1 MKKLIALV
9 MAFVMVLTLCACTG
23 SNNAGSEAANND
35 PLTKD
40 DVITLTT
47 LSHASWPYD
56 ENWVIWDYI
65 EEGTGATLNVNAI
78 PSSDYKTKW
87 SLMYSSPDTLT
98 DLVMFDYKPDSDKYV
113 IQGACKSFEEMAEYM
128 PNYKKFVDSL
138 TEQEVK
144 NIVDVRKAY
153 DGNIYYSP
161 ATGRET
167 TRSIRAWMY
176 RKDIFDKHGIAVPT
190 TYDEVYEAAKK
201 LKEIY
206 PESYPY
212 GIRQGINV
220 LNASG
225 SNWKEYWETGVYY
238 DYNSGK
244 WCYGATED
252 TMLEVITWYKKMV
265 DEKLCPADFM
275 TMKSSLWQELV
286 TTDRSF
292 MFPDYL
298 TRVDFF
304 NSMARSIN
312 SEFNLTAFVPP
323 VANAEKGVSK
333 QGKYNYESVGFT
345 ISNSGDEK
353 RMANAAKFLDWFYT
367 DEAKDIV
374 SWGKEGETY
383 KVVDGE
389 KVYIQ
394 DEEGTQVNTLYGFI
408 THGTFT
414 RLDPKA
420 VEAAESADIAAVR
433 DMVIEHSVD
442 YFNPDSFLAFNEEE
456 AKIKDETFNTCQTY
470 AQEMITKFVLGQEPL
485 SNFDKMV
492 ETLYD
497 HGVER
502 LLNAYETAY
511 NRVK

>member
-1 MKKLIALV
+1 
-9 MAFVMVLTLCACTG
+9 
-23 SNNAGSEAANND
+23 AGGGEAANND
-35 PLTKD
+35 PLTKE

-47 LSHASWPYD
+47 ISHASWPYD
-56 ENWVIWDYI
+56 EDWVIWDYI
-65 EEGTGATLNVNAI
+65 EEGTGATLDVNAV
-78 PSSDYKTKW
+78 PDVDYATKW
-87 SLMYSSPDTLT
+87 SLMYSSPETLT
-98 DLVMFDYKPDSDKYV
+98 DLVIFDYKPDSDKYV
-113 IQGACKSFEEMAEYM
+113 DQGACKSFEEMAEYM
-128 PNYKKFVDSL
+128 PNYRAFVETLSD
-138 TEQEVK
+138 TEKK

-153 DGNIYYSP
+153 DGKIYYSP

-201 LKEIY
+201 LKELY
-206 PESYPY
+206 PDSYPY
-212 GIRQGINV
+212 GIRSGINT
-220 LNASG
+220 LNSAG

-238 DYNSGK
+238 DYNTGK

-265 DEKLCPADFM
+265 DEKLCPSDFM
-275 TMKSSLWQELV
+275 TMNSSAWQELV

-304 NSMARSIN
+304 NSMARPN
-312 SEFNLTAFVPP
+312 NPEFNLTAFVPP
-323 VANAEKGVSK
+323 VANAETGVSK
-333 QGKYNYESVGFT
+333 QSKNNFESVGFT
-345 ISNSGDEK
+345 ISNTGDEK

-367 DEAKDIV
+367 DEARDVV

-383 KVVDGE
+383 KLVNGE

-394 DEEGTQVNTLYGFI
+394 DEENTQVSTLYGFS

-420 VEAAESADIAAVR
+420 VEAAESEDIAAVR
-433 DMVIEHSVD
+433 DMVIENSVD
-442 YFNPDSFLAFNEEE
+442 YFNPDSFLAFNKEE
-456 AKIKDETFNTCQTY
+456 AKIKDETFTTCKTY
-470 AQEMITKFVLGQEPL
+470 AQEMITKFILGQAPL
-485 SNFDKMV
+485 SQFDEMV
-492 ETLYD
+492 ETLHE

-502 LLNAYETAY
+502 LLGAYESAY